1 MKLTAQD
8 LQIGDWVVYNGDVE
22 YCYPIKVEGM
32 DIATDSLITTD
43 RDDVGFDG
51 VWPIPI
57 TPEILEKNGFEK
69 ILDEDNTECYRYYNS
84 AADGYIKITLYDGLD
99 GDWGIGIENYEK
111 SDGNH
116 IVYRNDLI
124 FLNVHQLQQAMRLC
138 KIRKEIE
145 L

>member
-32 DIATDSLITTD
+32 DVATDSLITTD

-57 TPEILEKNGFEK
+57 TPEILDKNGFEK
-69 ILDEDNTECYRYYNS
+69 IEEKNYATPILEKRIESINVLLGERQHYVKIVVDSQVGNETEFF
-84 AADGYIKITLYDGLD
+84 T
-99 GDWGIGIENYEK
+99 
-111 SDGNH
+111 
-116 IVYRNDLI
+116 
-124 FLNVHQLQQAMRLC
+124 FLGKAKYVHQLQQAMRLC

>member
-1 MKLTAQD
+1 MEKKLTAQD

-22 YCYPIKVEGM
+22 YSTPIKVEAM
-32 DIATDSLITTD
+32 DIATDSLITSD

-57 TPEILEKNGFEK
+57 TPEILKNIGFEE
-69 ILDEDNTECYRYYNS
+69 IVATCHRYIFKEI
-84 AADGYIKITLYDGLD
+84 GY
-99 GDWGIGIENYEK
+99 YE
-111 SDGNH
+111 SVRVYTYEEPIIVVSVIDGNEFKGK
-116 IVYRNDLI
+116 IKY
-124 FLNVHQLQQAMRLC
+124 VHQLQQAMRLC